1 MHAGFSSVNQL
12 DKTYTIKNPR
22 KKIKNI
28 LQNLKSIEMQTE
40 SFYCVVRK

>member
-12 DKTYTIKNPR
+12 EETYTIKNPR
-22 KKIKNI
+22 KNKNI